1 MNKEACNKELMELVG
16 QAVSPFHAVAYVAEK
31 LKEADFQELR
41 IRDKWDLKKGG
52 KYYVIHHGTTM
63 IAFTIG
69 TDFKAEDGFR
79 IAASHTDFPCFRVKI
94 QPEMSE
100 ERYEKLNVES
110 YGGLMLNTWMD
121 RPLSVAGRVAVRG
134 KDVFHPDMRLVDLKK
149 PVAIIPNLAIHM
161 NRDVNKGVELNK
173 QTDTIPV
180 IGMLPVKSEKD
191 TKKDFFLNYIAKE
204 LDVKKEDIINYDLNL
219 YNTEQASYVGMED
232 EFISAPRLDNMTSV
246 HAVEKALL
254 VGNRV
259 NGINVGAFF
268 DHEEIGSKTKQ
279 GAGSML
285 LNHVMEKVYL
295 SLGYSELEYKSA
307 MDSSMLLAVDVG
319 HGYHPNQNKK
329 HDPVNKGALNE
340 GVSIKQAASQ
350 SYATDSEGIAIVTQI
365 CQEYDIPHSQFTNR
379 SDATSGSTLGS
390 IASAMLP
397 VMTVDVGVPL
407 VAMHSSRELMGSED
421 QLSLVKLVKE
431 YFSI

>member
-1 MNKEACNKELMELVG
+1 MNKEVCNKELMELVG
-16 QAVSPFHAVAYVAEK
+16 EAVSPFHAVAYVAEK
-31 LKEADFQELR
+31 LKAADFQELR
-41 IRDKWDLKKGG
+41 IKDQWDLKKGG

-94 QPEMSE
+94 QPEMAE

-161 NRDVNKGVELNK
+161 NRDINKGVELNK

-180 IGMLPVKSEKD
+180 IGMLPEKFEKD
-191 TKKDFFLNYIAKE
+191 AKKDFFLTYVAKE
-204 LDVKKEDIINYDLNL
+204 LGVEKEDIINYDLNL

-246 HAVEKALL
+246 HAVEKAILL
-254 VGNRV
+254 GNRAK
-259 NGINVGAFF
+259 GINVGAFF

-295 SLGYSELEYKSA
+295 SLGYSELNIRV
-307 MDSSMLLAVDVG
+307 LWI
-319 HGYHPNQNKK
+319 
-329 HDPVNKGALNE
+329 PVCFWL
-340 GVSIKQAASQ
+340 
-350 SYATDSEGIAIVTQI
+350 
-365 CQEYDIPHSQFTNR
+365 
-379 SDATSGSTLGS
+379 
-390 IASAMLP
+390 
-397 VMTVDVGVPL
+397 
-407 VAMHSSRELMGSED
+407 
-421 QLSLVKLVKE
+421 
-431 YFSI
+431 

>member
-1 MNKEACNKELMELVG
+1 MKKEKCNKELMELVSH
-16 QAVSPFHAVAYVAEK
+16 AVSPFHAVAYVAEK
-31 LKEADFQELR
+31 LKEEEYEELR
-41 IRDKWDLKKGG
+41 IKDKWKLKKGG
-52 KYYVIHHGTTM
+52 KYYIIHHGTTL

-69 TDFKAEDGFR
+69 KEFEASQGFR
-79 IAASHTDFPCFRVKI
+79 IAASHTDFPCFRIKI
-94 QPEMSE
+94 NPEMTE
-100 ERYEKLNVES
+100 EKYEKLNVES
-110 YGGLMLNTWMD
+110 YGGLILNTWMD
-121 RPLSVAGRVAVRG
+121 RPLSVAGRVAL
-134 KDVFHPDMRLVDLKK
+134 KSDDVFHPNMRLVDLKK
-149 PVAIIPNLAIHM
+149 QIATIPNLAIHM
-161 NRDVNKGVELNK
+161 NRDINKGVELNK
-173 QTDTIPV
+173 QTDT
-180 IGMLPVKSEKD
+180 LPVVGMFEEEKE
-191 TKKDFFLNYIAKE
+191 KKEFFLKYLAKE
-204 LDVKKEDIINYDLNL
+204 LAVEKEDIINFDLNL
-219 YNTEQASYVGMED
+219 YVAEQPSYIGMED

-246 HAVEKALL
+246 HAVQSALL
-254 VGNRV
+254 MGERKH
-259 NGINVGAFF
+259 GINVGAFF

-365 CQEYDIPHSQFTNR
+365 CEKYKIKHAQFTNR
-379 SDATSGSTLGS
+379 SDGTSGSTLGS

-397 VMTVDVGVPL
+397 IMTVDVGVPL
-407 VAMHSSRELMGSED
+407 VAMHSARELMGSED
-421 QLSLVKLVKE
+421 QISLVKLVKE
-431 YFSI
+431 YFAI

>member
-1 MNKEACNKELMELVG
+1 MEKEACNKELMELVEH
-16 QAVSPFHAVAYVAEK
+16 AVSPFHAVEYAAEK
-31 LKEADFQELR
+31 LKEDKFQELR
-41 IRDKWDLKKGG
+41 IKDKWNLEKGG
-52 KYYVIHHGTTM
+52 KYYVVHHGTTM

-69 TDFKAEDGFR
+69 EEFQPEDGFR
-79 IAASHTDFPCFRVKI
+79 IAASHTDFPCFRIKI
-94 QPEMSE
+94 RPEMTE

-121 RPLSVAGRVAVRG
+121 RPLSAAGRVAVRG
-134 KDVFHPDMRLVDLKK
+134 KDVFHPDMRLIDLKK
-149 PVAIIPNLAIHM
+149 PIATIPNLAIHM
-161 NRDVNKGVELNK
+161 NRDINKGVELNK

-180 IGMLPVKSEKD
+180 IGMLPENTQKD
-191 TKKDFFLNYIAKE
+191 AKKDFFLTYVARE
-204 LDVKKEDIINYDLNL
+204 LGVAKEDIINYDLNL
-219 YNTEQASYVGMED
+219 YIAEQASYVGMED

-254 VGNRV
+254 LGKRKA
-259 NGINVGAFF
+259 GINVGAFF

-285 LNHVMEKVYL
+285 LNHVMEKIYL

-365 CQEYDIPHSQFTNR
+365 CEAYDIPYAQFTNR

-407 VAMHSSRELMGSED
+407 VAMHSARELMGSED
-421 QLSLVKLVKE
+421 QFALVKLVKE

>member
-1 MNKEACNKELMELVG
+1 MEKETCNKELMELVEH
-16 QAVSPFHAVAYVAEK
+16 AVSPFHAVDYAAEK
-31 LKEADFQELR
+31 LKADGFEELR
-41 IRDKWDLKKGG
+41 IKDNWNLRKGG
-52 KYYVIHHGTTM
+52 RYYVVCHGTTM
-63 IAFTIG
+63 LAFTIG
-69 TDFKAEDGFR
+69 IDFRAEDGFR
-79 IAASHTDFPCFRVKI
+79 IAASHTDFPCFRIKI
-94 QPEMSE
+94 HPEMTE

-149 PVAIIPNLAIHM
+149 PIATIPNLAIHM

-180 IGMLPVKSEKD
+180 IGMLPEAVEKEG
-191 TKKDFFLNYIAKE
+191 KKDFFLTYVAKE
-204 LDVKKEDIINYDLNL
+204 LGVAKEEIINYDLNL
-219 YNTEQASYVGMED
+219 YIAEKASYVGMED

-254 VGNRV
+254 SGNRKA
-259 NGINVGAFF
+259 GINVGAFF

-285 LNHVMEKVYL
+285 LNHVMEKIYL

-350 SYATDSEGIAIVTQI
+350 SYATDSEGIAIVTRI
-365 CQEYDIPHSQFTNR
+365 CEEYDIPHTQFTNR
-379 SDATSGSTLGS
+379 SDAASGSTLGS

-407 VAMHSSRELMGSED
+407 VAMHSARELMGSED
-421 QLSLVKLVKE
+421 QFSLVKLVKE

>member
-1 MNKEACNKELMELVG
+1 MKQEKCNKELMELVSH
-16 QAVSPFHAVAYVAEK
+16 AVSPFHAVSYVADK
-31 LKEADFQELR
+31 LKEEEYEELR
-41 IRDKWDLKKGG
+41 MKDKWKLKKGG
-52 KYYVIHHGTTM
+52 KYYIIHHGTTL

-69 TDFKAEDGFR
+69 KEFEASQGFR
-79 IAASHTDFPCFRVKI
+79 IAASHTDFPCFRIKI
-94 QPEMSE
+94 NPEMTE
-100 ERYEKLNVES
+100 EKYEKLNVES
-110 YGGLMLNTWMD
+110 YGGLILNTWMD
-121 RPLSVAGRVAVRG
+121 RPLSVAGRVAL
-134 KDVFHPDMRLVDLKK
+134 KSNDVFHPNMKLVDLKK
-149 PVAIIPNLAIHM
+149 QIATIPNLAIHM
-161 NRDVNKGVELNK
+161 NRDINKGVELNK
-173 QTDTIPV
+173 QTDT
-180 IGMLPVKSEKD
+180 LPVVGMFEEEKE
-191 TKKDFFLNYIAKE
+191 KKEFFLKYLAKE
-204 LDVKKEDIINYDLNL
+204 LGVEKEDIINFDLNL
-219 YNTEQASYVGMED
+219 YVAEQPSYVGMED

-246 HAVEKALL
+246 HAVQAALL
-254 VGNRV
+254 MGERKQ
-259 NGINVGAFF
+259 GINVGAFF

-285 LNHVMEKVYL
+285 LNHIMEKIYL

-365 CQEYDIPHSQFTNR
+365 CEKYKIKHAQFTNR
-379 SDATSGSTLGS
+379 SDGTSGSTLGS

-407 VAMHSSRELMGSED
+407 VAMHSARELMGSED

-431 YFSI
+431 YFAI

>member
-1 MNKEACNKELMELVG
+1 MDRQQCNESLMKLTDSG
-16 QAVSPFHAVAYVAEK
+16 VSPFHAVAYVEEK
-31 LKEADFQELR
+31 LKQAGFKELKMK
-41 IRDKWDLKKGG
+41 DTWELALGDS
-52 KYYVIHHGTTM
+52 YYINYHGTTM

-69 TDFKAEDGFR
+69 KKFQPQEGFR
-79 IAASHTDFPCFRVKI
+79 IGASHTDFPCFRIKI
-94 QPEMSE
+94 NPEMTE
-100 ERYEKLNVES
+100 EKYEKLNVES

-121 RPLSVAGRVAVRG
+121 RPLSIAGRVALRSE
-134 KDVFHPDMRLVDLKK
+134 DVFHPRMQLVDLKK
-149 PVAIIPNLAIHM
+149 PVATIPNLAIHM

-180 IGMLPVKSEKD
+180 VGMWGEEGEKQ
-191 TKKDFFLNYIAKE
+191 DFFLKFLAKE
-204 LDVKKEDIINYDLNL
+204 MGVEKEEIVNFDLNL
-219 YNTEQASYVGMED
+219 YNTEKACYVGLNE

-246 HAVEKALL
+246 HAVMEALL
-254 VGNRV
+254 CGKRK

-285 LNHVMEKVYL
+285 LNHVLEKLYL
-295 SLGYSELEYKSA
+295 SLGCSQLEYKSA
-307 MDSSMLLAVDVG
+307 FGSSMLLAVDVG

-329 HDPVNKGALNE
+329 HDPVNKGTLNQ
-340 GVSIKQAASQ
+340 GINIKQAASQ

-365 CQEYDIPHSQFTNR
+365 CDKYQIPYTQFTNR

-397 VMTVDVGVPL
+397 VLTVDVGVPL
-407 VAMHSSRELMGSED
+407 VAMHSARELMGSED
-421 QLSLVKLVKE
+421 QLSLVRLLQE
-431 YFSI
+431 FYAI

>member
-1 MNKEACNKELMELVG
+1 MEKETCNKELMELVEH
-16 QAVSPFHAVAYVAEK
+16 AVSPFHAVAYVAEK
-31 LKEADFQELR
+31 LKEDEFQELR
-41 IRDKWDLKKGG
+41 IKDKWNLEKGG
-52 KYYVIHHGTTM
+52 KYYVVHHGTTM

-69 TDFKAEDGFR
+69 EEFQAEDGFR
-79 IAASHTDFPCFRVKI
+79 IAASHTDFPCFRIKI
-94 QPEMSE
+94 CPEMTE

-134 KDVFHPDMRLVDLKK
+134 KDVFHPDMRLIDLKK
-149 PVAIIPNLAIHM
+149 SIATIPNLAIHM
-161 NRDVNKGVELNK
+161 NRDINKGVELNK

-180 IGMLPVKSEKD
+180 IGMLPENTEKD
-191 TKKDFFLNYIAKE
+191 AKKDFFLTYVAKE
-204 LDVKKEDIINYDLNL
+204 LGVAKEDIINYDLNL
-219 YNTEQASYVGMED
+219 YITEKASYVGIED

-254 VGNRV
+254 LGNRKA
-259 NGINVGAFF
+259 GINVGAFF

-285 LNHVMEKVYL
+285 LNHIMEKIYL

-307 MDSSMLLAVDVG
+307 MDGSMLLAVDVG

-365 CQEYDIPHSQFTNR
+365 CESYDIQHTQFTNR

-397 VMTVDVGVPL
+397 IMTVDVGVPL
-407 VAMHSSRELMGSED
+407 VAMHSARELMGSED
-421 QLSLVKLVKE
+421 QFALVKLVKE

>member
-1 MNKEACNKELMELVG
+1 MNKETCNNELMELVDH
-16 QAVSPFHAVAYVAEK
+16 AVSPFHAVAYVAEQLRRNGFEPLC
-31 LKEADFQELR
+31 LKEQWKLER
-41 IRDKWDLKKGG
+41 GG
-52 KYYVIHHGTTM
+52 KYYVIHHGTTLLS
-63 IAFTIG
+63 FTIG
-69 TDFKAEDGFR
+69 TEFQPEDGFR
-79 IAASHTDFPCFRVKI
+79 IAASHTDFPCFRIKI
-94 QPEMSE
+94 HPEMTE
-100 ERYEKLNVES
+100 ERYQKLNVES

-121 RPLSVAGRVAVRG
+121 RPLSVAGRVAV
-134 KDVFHPDMRLVDLKK
+134 KSEDVFQPDMRLVDLKK
-149 PVAIIPNLAIHM
+149 PMATIPNLAIHM

-180 IGMLPVKSEKD
+180 IGMMPLKTEKEERA
-191 TKKDFFLNYIAKE
+191 DFFVAYVAKE
-204 LDVKKEDIINYDLNL
+204 LGVSKEEIINFDLNL
-219 YNTEQASYVGMED
+219 YNTERAGYIGMED

-246 HAVEKALL
+246 HAVAKAMLN
-254 VGNRV
+254 GERKA
-259 NGINVGAFF
+259 GINVGAFF

-285 LNHVMEKVYL
+285 LNHVMEKIYL
-295 SLGYSELEYKSA
+295 SLGCSELEYKSA
-307 MDSSMLLAVDVG
+307 IDASMLLAVDVG

-340 GVSIKQAASQ
+340 GINIKQAASQ
-350 SYATDSEGIAIVTQI
+350 SYATDSEGIAVVTQI
-365 CQEYDIPHSQFTNR
+365 CEIYEIPYTQFTNR

-407 VAMHSSRELMGSED
+407 VAMHSARELMGSED
-421 QLSLVKLVKE
+421 QVSLVKLVTK

>member
-1 MNKEACNKELMELVG
+1 MNKEVCNKELMELVG
-16 QAVSPFHAVAYVAEK
+16 KSVSPFHAVAYVAEK
-31 LKEADFQELR
+31 LKEADFKELQ
-41 IRDKWDLKKGG
+41 IKDQWDLKKGG

-94 QPEMSE
+94 QPEMAE

-134 KDVFHPDMRLVDLKK
+134 TDVFHPDMRLVDLKK

-161 NRDVNKGVELNK
+161 NRDINKGVELNK

-180 IGMLPVKSEKD
+180 IGMLPEKSEKD
-191 TKKDFFLNYIAKE
+191 AKKDFFLTYVAKE
-204 LDVKKEDIINYDLNL
+204 LGVEKEDIINYDLNL

-254 VGNRV
+254 LGNRAK
-259 NGINVGAFF
+259 GINVGAFF

-365 CQEYDIPHSQFTNR
+365 CQAYDIPHTQFTNR

-421 QLSLVKLVKE
+421 QLSLVRLVKE

>member
-1 MNKEACNKELMELVG
+1 MKKEICNKELMELVEH
-16 QAVSPFHAVAYVAEK
+16 AVSPFHAVDFVVENLKAEGF
-31 LKEADFQELR
+31 EELR
-41 IRDKWDLKKGG
+41 IRDMWNLRKGG
-52 KYYVIHHGTTM
+52 KYYVVHHGTTM

-69 TDFKAEDGFR
+69 SEFQAEDGFR
-79 IAASHTDFPCFRVKI
+79 IAASHTDFPCFRIKI
-94 QPEMSE
+94 HPEMTE

-121 RPLSVAGRVAVRG
+121 RPLSVAGRVAVKG
-134 KDVFHPDMRLVDLKK
+134 KDVFHPEMRLVDLKK
-149 PVAIIPNLAIHM
+149 PVATIPNLAIHM

-180 IGMLPVKSEKD
+180 IGMLPETVEKD
-191 TKKDFFLNYIAKE
+191 EKKDFFLKYVAKE
-204 LDVKKEDIINYDLNL
+204 LDVPKEDIINYDLNL
-219 YNTEQASYVGMED
+219 YIAEKASYVGMED

-254 VGNRV
+254 LGNRKE
-259 NGINVGAFF
+259 GINVGAFF

-285 LNHVMEKVYL
+285 LNHIMEKIYL

-365 CQEYDIPHSQFTNR
+365 CEAYDIPHEQFTNR

-407 VAMHSSRELMGSED
+407 VAMHSARELMGSED
-421 QLSLVKLVKE
+421 QFSLVKLVKE

>member
-1 MNKEACNKELMELVG
+1 MKKEICNKELMELVEH
-16 QAVSPFHAVAYVAEK
+16 AVSPFHAVDFVVENLKAEG
-31 LKEADFQELR
+31 FQELR
-41 IRDKWDLKKGG
+41 IRDMWNLRKGG
-52 KYYVIHHGTTM
+52 KYYVVHHGTTM

-69 TDFKAEDGFR
+69 SEFQAEDGFR
-79 IAASHTDFPCFRVKI
+79 IAASHTDFPCFRIKI
-94 QPEMSE
+94 HPEMTE

-121 RPLSVAGRVAVRG
+121 RPLSVAGRVAVKG

-149 PVAIIPNLAIHM
+149 PVATIPNLAIHM

-180 IGMLPVKSEKD
+180 IGMLPETVEKD
-191 TKKDFFLNYIAKE
+191 GKKDFFLNYVAKE
-204 LDVKKEDIINYDLNL
+204 LGVAKEEIINYDLNL
-219 YNTEQASYVGMED
+219 YIAEKPSYVGMED

-254 VGNRV
+254 LGDRKA
-259 NGINVGAFF
+259 GINVGAFF

-285 LNHVMEKVYL
+285 LNHVMEKIYL

-365 CQEYDIPHSQFTNR
+365 CEAYDIPHAQFTNR

-407 VAMHSSRELMGSED
+407 VAMHSARELMGSED
-421 QLSLVKLVKE
+421 QFSLVKLVKE

>member
-1 MNKEACNKELMELVG
+1 
-16 QAVSPFHAVAYVAEK
+16 
-31 LKEADFQELR
+31 
-41 IRDKWDLKKGG
+41 
-52 KYYVIHHGTTM
+52 
-63 IAFTIG
+63 
-69 TDFKAEDGFR
+69 
-79 IAASHTDFPCFRVKI
+79 
-94 QPEMSE
+94 
-100 ERYEKLNVES
+100 
-110 YGGLMLNTWMD
+110 MLNTWMD
-121 RPLSVAGRVAVRG
+121 RPLSVAGRVAVKG
-134 KDVFHPDMRLVDLKK
+134 KDVFHPDMRLIDLKK
-149 PVAIIPNLAIHM
+149 PIATIPNLAIHM
-161 NRDVNKGVELNK
+161 NRDINKGVELNK

-180 IGMLPVKSEKD
+180 IGMLPENTEKD
-191 TKKDFFLNYIAKE
+191 AKKDFFLTYVAKE
-204 LDVKKEDIINYDLNL
+204 LRVPKEDIINYDLNL
-219 YNTEQASYVGMED
+219 YIAEQAFYVGMED

-254 VGNRV
+254 LGKRKA
-259 NGINVGAFF
+259 GINVGAFF

-285 LNHVMEKVYL
+285 LNHIMEKIYL
-295 SLGYSELEYKSA
+295 SLGYSQLEYKSA

-365 CQEYDIPHSQFTNR
+365 CEAYDIPYAQFTNR

-407 VAMHSSRELMGSED
+407 VAMHSARELMGSED
-421 QLSLVKLVKE
+421 QFALVKLVKE